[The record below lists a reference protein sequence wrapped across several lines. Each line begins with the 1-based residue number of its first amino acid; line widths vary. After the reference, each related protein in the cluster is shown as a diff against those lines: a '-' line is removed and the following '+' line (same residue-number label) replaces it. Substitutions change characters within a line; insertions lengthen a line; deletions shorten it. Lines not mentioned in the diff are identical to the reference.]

1 MNDNDIMISLDD
13 VTSNRSDHWSN
24 WTHRIVFFH
33 ISTVLGSITASTDET
48 LAVLPFWE
56 VHFLWTERDSTDSAH
71 FCRVFPLYQR
81 LPAVTLPGVTRWPV
95 SRSPGRWALARQT
108 LSPIKHGWEIPELA
122 SYGKLGKSWTK
133 FGGFS
138 SHVWWWQ
145 EGEFCV
151 AKHRILICKNQ
162 HNS

>member
-1 MNDNDIMISLDD
+1 MSLVID
-13 VTSNRSDHWSN
+13 
-24 WTHRIVFFH
+24 RIIDQIELIELCFFTYPPCLDPSRLQLMKLWQFFH
-33 ISTVLGSITASTDET
+33 FGKYI
-48 LAVLPFWE
+48 
-56 VHFLWTERDSTDSAH
+56 FLWTERDSTDSAH